1 VKKLMNEYDIDSYIE
16 TSAKTGENVEKLF
29 VKASKILYE
38 EYLNLKKNQ
47 KKIENKGKH
56 ININTLKK
64 ETQENT
70 CFC

>member
-1 VKKLMNEYDIDSYIE
+1 MNEYGIDFYIE

-38 EYLNLKKNQ
+38 EYLNLNKNQ
-47 KKIENKGKH
+47 KKVEKKGKH
-56 ININTLKK
+56 ININALKK
-64 ETQENT
+64 ESQENT